1 MNREVVKELIQ
12 KDATTIKIKN
22 ELDQLI
28 GDSDYREKMISAY
41 DELIEKLGRQGC
53 SEKIARDLLEQY

>member
-12 KDATTIKIKN
+12 KDATAIKIQH

-28 GDSDYREKMISAY
+28 GDSDYREKMLSAY
-41 DELIEKLGRQGC
+41 NELIEILGRRGC

>member
-12 KDATTIKIKN
+12 KDATAINIQH
-22 ELDQLI
+22 ELDHLI
-28 GDSDYREKMISAY
+28 GDSDYRERMLSAY
-41 DELIEKLGRQGC
+41 AELIEILGRQGC